1 MLVFL
6 VQSADTTKEAV
17 RVLWQAMAQSLKWV
31 HLAHDLGRLN
41 AEGQKGEHR
50 RAASAS
56 AEGRAT
62 ARTANNQSPDQGAIA
77 LKAPAGL
84 NRSTHQPR

>member
-17 RVLWQAMAQSLKWV
+17 RVLWQGMAQSLKWV

-56 AEGRAT
+56 AEGRCKSRAT
-62 ARTANNQSPDQGAIA
+62 ARTANNQSPDQSAIA
-77 LKAPAGL
+77 LKAPPA
-84 NRSTHQPR
+84 